1 MNEPYINYEHIDQ
14 LALGLKKSTRE
25 EAIRKVETAMHYIHT
40 NWNRSLTIREIAAH
54 VSSGES
60 RFHYLF
66 KVLTGRSPYEYITW
80 LKMEKALELQRSQ
93 QCTWTEIAELCAY
106 TDISAFS
113 KQFKKHYGAS
123 PKNFSK

>member
-1 MNEPYINYEHIDQ
+1 MNEPYINYEHIDK
-14 LALGLKKSTRE
+14 LALGLKKSTRD
-25 EAIRKVETAMHYIHT
+25 EAIRKVEAAIRYMHA
-40 NWNRSLTIREIAAH
+40 NWNRPLTIREIATH

-66 KVLTGRSPYEYITW
+66 KVLTGRSPYEYITG
-80 LKMEKALELQRSQ
+80 LKMEKALDLQRSQ
-93 QCTWTEIAELCAY
+93 HYNWTEIAELCAY

-113 KQFKKHYGAS
+113 KQFKKHYGVS